1 MFLRQRLALQLPV
14 PTRIV
19 LRKASNDKA
28 PSFIAFKIVPPLMLR
43 QIQIFLKLLINFF
56 SEFKV
61 VFAVSM

>member
-28 PSFIAFKIVPPLMLR
+28 PSSIAFKIVPPLILR
-43 QIQIFLKLLINFF
+43 QIQIFLK
-56 SEFKV
+56 
-61 VFAVSM
+61 